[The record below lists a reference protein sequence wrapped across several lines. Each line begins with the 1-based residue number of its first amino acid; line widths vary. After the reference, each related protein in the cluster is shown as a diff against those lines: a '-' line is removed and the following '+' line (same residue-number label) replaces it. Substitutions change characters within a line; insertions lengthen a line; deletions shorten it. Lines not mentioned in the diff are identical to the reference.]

1 MSYSSGKLKSGIK
14 GVSRF
19 EDIIFLRQYQGRC
32 ERVSITIFYNHGDN
46 KSKNF
51 PPRFMAHLDAFPIF
65 FFFVTFFFFLLSNLF
80 KAIAHD
86 EWQPHTSA
94 HGTYTHT
101 HTHIHTYTH
110 PHTWLF
116 DTSKL
121 SFPQNIPVSN
131 LLYVIS
137 LIFFFSYTHLSVQ
150 SKSL

>member
-1 MSYSSGKLKSGIK
+1 MSYGSGKLKSGIK

-65 FFFVTFFFFLLSNLF
+65 FFSSSPSSFSSYRTYSKRLHTTNGNHTR
-80 KAIAHD
+80 AHTAHTH
-86 EWQPHTSA
+86 PH
-94 HGTYTHT
+94 THT
-101 HTHIHTYTH
+101 HTHIHT
-110 PHTWLF
+110 WLF
-116 DTSKL
+116 DTSKS

>member
-1 MSYSSGKLKSGIK
+1 MSYGSGKLKSGIK

-32 ERVSITIFYNHGDN
+32 ERVSIAIFYNHGDN

-51 PPRFMAHLDAFPIF
+51 PPRFMAHLDAFPIFF

-101 HTHIHTYTH
+101 HTHTHIHTPTYT
-110 PHTWLF
+110 PDYST
-116 DTSKL
+116 
-121 SFPQNIPVSN
+121 PQNHPFLKTSQF
-131 LLYVIS
+131 LTS
-137 LIFFFSYTHLSVQ
+137 FMSYL
-150 SKSL
+150 